1 MNILF
6 AGRTETFKETK
17 TKKMQGQNKSGR
29 QETTTSR
36 MVSRPKQDRVHFQHM
51 KSPPS
56 HGTETNITCHQTEKI
71 QKDFAKSRFLSRSRT
86 LMGIPI
92 FTELRMMTRGS
103 VSAQLTSLVMNATKK
118 DASNFQGE

>member
-6 AGRTETFKETK
+6 AGRTETFKEK
-17 TKKMQGQNKSGR
+17 RTKKIQEQNKSGR
-29 QETTTSR
+29 QDTTTSQ
-36 MVSRPKQDRVHFQHM
+36 MVSRPKQDRVHFQHI
-51 KSPPS
+51 KSSTS
-56 HGTETNITCHQTEKI
+56 HGTETNITFYPSEKL
-71 QKDFAKSRFLSRSRT
+71 QKDLTKSRLLSRSRT